1 MLFKN
6 TQRVLADIKSIKIQ
20 GATNVAIATLK
31 ALEREAK
38 ESSASTRFEFIKQI
52 SVAGKLLANI
62 RPTEPLADNAVEFI
76 VFHLNKNKIVSI
88 DELKKTVV
96 DAVQYFLKLM
106 AENENKIVRA
116 GEKIVKFGDKIFTH
130 CHSSTVINLLR
141 YAKENKKRFEVFQTE
156 TRPLYQGHRTAKD
169 LLKMGIKDTLLI
181 DSSAPYLISKV
192 SGGKFQI
199 DKLIIGCD
207 AISRDGSCVNK
218 VGSFGLALTCFLNK
232 IPVYVVTQSLK
243 MNEDAKNIQAVKI
256 EQRSGREVWPNAP
269 RELKI
274 YNPAFD
280 CVSAELITAYITEFG
295 IIKPSEL
302 FGKVKASYPWVI

>member
-1 MLFKN
+1 MISKN
-6 TQRVLADIKSIKIQ
+6 IQRTLSEIKSIKIQ
-20 GATNVAIATLK
+20 GATNVAVATLK
-31 ALEREAK
+31 TLEREAK
-38 ESSASTRFEFIKQI
+38 ESKALTRLEFIKQV
-52 SVAGKLLANI
+52 SAAGKLLATV
-62 RPTEPLADNAVEFI
+62 RPTEPMADNAVEFI
-76 VFHLNKNKIVSI
+76 IFHLNKIKAASI
-88 DELKKTVV
+88 DELKKVV
-96 DAVQYFLKLM
+96 IDAVQCFLKLM
-106 AENENKIVRA
+106 IENESKIVRA

-192 SGGKFQI
+192 SGSKFQI

-232 IPVYVVTQSLK
+232 IPIYVVTQSLK
-243 MNEDAKNIQAVKI
+243 MNEDAKNIQAVRI

-269 RELKI
+269 KKLKI

-280 CVSAELITAYITEFG
+280 CVPAELITAYVCEFG
-295 IIKPSEL
+295 IVKPVDL
-302 FGKVKASYPWVI
+302 FTKVKENYAWVI